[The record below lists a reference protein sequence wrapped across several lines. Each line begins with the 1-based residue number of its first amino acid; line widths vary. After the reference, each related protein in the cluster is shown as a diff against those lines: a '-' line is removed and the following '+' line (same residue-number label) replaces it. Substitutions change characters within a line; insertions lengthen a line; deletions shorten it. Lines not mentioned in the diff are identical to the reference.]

1 MSLLS
6 SLLRAV
12 GDLEERPLEVGRPAD
27 ELCDELCDRAL
38 GRGWEYS
45 LHSSPG
51 ACVVYLHTH
60 TPRRTYVMAA
70 LGQRPPEDLALAA
83 LASAYL
89 EALREHLEQ
98 RVLN

>member
-1 MSLLS
+1 MSLLG

-12 GDLEERPLEVGRPAD
+12 GDLEGRPLEAGRPAD
-27 ELCDELCDRAL
+27 EICDELCGRAL

-45 LHSSPG
+45 LHASPG

-60 TPRRTYVMAA
+60 APRRTYVMAA
-70 LGQRPPEDLALAA
+70 LGPRPPEDLALAA

-89 EALREHLEQ
+89 EALKEHLAG